1 MADDRE
7 TIETPSTPPG
17 SGLALG
23 GSPDRMARWGGV
35 LLLLTALATAVMV
48 YARVASGADQVTLAE
63 SMRAVAENRESYGL
77 FGVMRLASGLT
88 LLVGGWLL
96 LRTWIIRDRWAT
108 PWVPYL
114 FIVSGVC
121 TAISGVCALLIT
133 TQADPASAAMADV
146 TGVEV
151 VHNLRWLIGKVGFT
165 AAGLALIVAA
175 WYQWQVGGTLRKV
188 APVSV
193 VLGVAMQLIW
203 VDAANI
209 IHPVVGALF
218 FLWLLVIGAM
228 LATGR
233 VERHFV
239 ARYGDATRNADAEIA
254 SEG

>member
-1 MADDRE
+1 MADHRE
-7 TIETPSTPPG
+7 TIETPSTSPV

-23 GSPDRMARWGGV
+23 SSPDRMARWGGIS
-35 LLLLTALATAVMV
+35 LLLTALATAVMV
-48 YARVASGADQVTLAE
+48 YARIASGADQETLVE
-63 SMRAVAENRESYGL
+63 SMRAVAENREMYGL

-88 LLVGGWLL
+88 LLAGGWLL

-114 FIVSGVC
+114 FVASGICTAVSG
-121 TAISGVCALLIT
+121 ICALLIAS
-133 TQADPASAAMADV
+133 QADPASATLADV
-146 TGVEV
+146 AGVGV
-151 VHNLRWLIGKVGFT
+151 VDNLRWLFGKVGFT

-175 WYQWQVGGTLRKV
+175 WYQWQVGGTLRQV

-193 VLGVAMQLIW
+193 VLGVVMQLIW
-203 VDAANI
+203 VDAAHI
-209 IHPVVGALF
+209 VHPVVGGLF

-233 VERHFV
+233 VERRFV
-239 ARYGDATRNADAEIA
+239 ARYGGDTVNVGHEPV